1 MLSEART
8 PLTAFFS
15 ILQRK
20 FLRPHQREWYD
31 REGAGPARM
40 VQEGEM
46 KEMRPMT
53 VKTSRNTSTSR
64 TTSPSRGQNRSYSER
79 WDLSHLAEDPVRRIE
94 ALVGE
99 IESKV
104 AQFESARAQLS
115 PTMETSILHPLLR
128 LCEDIAAASSRISA
142 YAYLWFSENTKH
154 LAARSFKT
162 KVEEKLTALH
172 NRLVFFDLWWQ
183 SVDEDN
189 ARRLMT
195 GTGTLRYHLA
205 TIRRFQP
212 HTLSE
217 PEEKIVNIK
226 NITGRSAVHSLYDV
240 VTNAFTFTLTVNGK
254 RKTMTR
260 EELTT
265 YLRHAQGRLREA
277 AYREL
282 YRVYADQHD
291 LLGEIYKTL
300 VNDWKAENLQL
311 RRFSSPIATR
321 NLGND
326 IPDDAVASL
335 LKVCQRNAGIFQ
347 DYFRIKARLCKIKPM
362 SRYHIYAPHRTEQK
376 SYRYQDAV
384 RMVLNAYRGFSPQ
397 LAELAERVVLERH
410 VDSRTRPG
418 KIGGAYC
425 YSVVPGMTPYVLL
438 NFTGEARDIATLAH
452 ELGHAVHGML
462 AARHSMFTFHSTLPL
477 AETASVFGERILSDA
492 LMNQERDSK
501 VRQGLLL
508 NQLDDIY
515 ATVLRQ
521 ACFVQFEN
529 QAHEMIAQGA
539 TVKDLARTYLA
550 EVRQQFGKGIRVPDE
565 FQWEWLTIPHIFA
578 SPFYCY
584 AYSFG
589 NLLVLALYRMYQ
601 KEGAAFVPKYLD
613 LLSTGGSESPKTI
626 LAKVGVDMASED
638 FWQSGF
644 DTIREMVHQLEQTL

>member
-1 MLSEART
+1 M
-8 PLTAFFS
+8 P
-15 ILQRK
+15 
-20 FLRPHQREWYD
+20 
-31 REGAGPARM
+31 
-40 VQEGEM
+40 
-46 KEMRPMT
+46 
-53 VKTSRNTSTSR
+53 VKTSRNISTSR
-64 TTSPSRGQNRSYSER
+64 KASSPRKQNRAYSER
-79 WDLSHLAEDPVRRIE
+79 WDLSHLAEDPIQRFE
-94 ALVGE
+94 TLAGA

-115 PTMETSILHPLLR
+115 PTMSTSTFHPLLT
-128 LCEDIAAASSRISA
+128 LSAEIAAESSRLSA
-142 YAYLWFSENTKH
+142 YAYLWFSENTKD

-162 KVEEKLTALH
+162 KVEERLTALH

-183 SVDEDN
+183 SVDEN
-189 ARRLMT
+189 TARQLMT
-195 GTGTLRYHLA
+195 GTGTLRYHLE

-240 VTNAFTFTLTVNGK
+240 VTNSFTFTLNVNGK

-260 EELTT
+260 EELTS
-265 YLRHAQGRLREA
+265 YLRHTQGRLREA

-311 RRFSSPIATR
+311 RRFASPIATR

-326 IPDDAVASL
+326 IPDDAVACL
-335 LKVCQRNAGIFQ
+335 LRVCRKNAGIFQ
-347 DYFRIKARLCKIKPM
+347 HYFRIKARLCKIKPM
-362 SRYHIYAPHRTEQK
+362 SRYHIYAPHRMEQK
-376 SYRYQDAV
+376 SYRYQEAV
-384 RMVLNAYRGFSPQ
+384 RMVLDAYRGFSPQ
-397 LAELAERVVLERH
+397 FAELAERVVHERH
-410 VDSRTRPG
+410 IDARTRPG

-425 YSVVPGMTPYVLL
+425 YSVVPNMTPYVLL
-438 NFTGEARDIATLAH
+438 NFTGEARDIATMAH

-462 AARHSMFTFHSTLPL
+462 AARHSIFTFHSTLPL

-492 LMNQERDSK
+492 LMNQERDKK
-501 VRQGLLL
+501 VRQGLLI

-521 ACFVQFEN
+521 AYFVQFEN

-539 TVKDLARTYLA
+539 TVKDLAKTYLA
-550 EVRQQFGKGIRVPDE
+550 EVRQQFGKGITVPDE
-565 FQWEWLTIPHIFA
+565 FQWEWLTIPHLFA

-589 NLLVLALYRMYQ
+589 NLLVLALYRTYQ
-601 KEGAAFVPKYLD
+601 KEGMSFVPKYLD
-613 LLSTGGSESPKTI
+613 LLSTGGSEAPHTI
-626 LAKVGVDMASED
+626 LAKVGVDMNSED

-644 DTIREMVHQLEQTL
+644 DTIREMVNQLEQTL

>member
-1 MLSEART
+1 M
-8 PLTAFFS
+8 P
-15 ILQRK
+15 
-20 FLRPHQREWYD
+20 
-31 REGAGPARM
+31 
-40 VQEGEM
+40 
-46 KEMRPMT
+46 
-53 VKTSRNTSTSR
+53 VKTIR
-64 TTSPSRGQNRSYSER
+64 NRSTPRKTSSSKRKRLTRAER
-79 WDLSHLAEDPVRRIE
+79 WNLSHLAEKPVERFEILM
-94 ALVGE
+94 AE
-99 IESKV
+99 IETKV
-104 AQFESARAQLS
+104 AQFEAARTQLS
-115 PTMETSILHPLLR
+115 STMQTSVLHPLLT
-128 LCEDIAAASSRISA
+128 LSEDITAASSKIGA
-142 YAYLWFSENTKH
+142 YAYLWFSENTKD

-162 KVEEKLTALH
+162 MVEERLTALQ

-183 SVDEDN
+183 SVDEGN

-195 GTGTLRYHLA
+195 GTGTLRYHLE

-226 NITGRSAVHSLYDV
+226 NITGRSAVHSLYDI
-240 VTNAFTFTLTVNGK
+240 VTNAFSFTLTVNGK

-260 EELTT
+260 EELTS
-265 YLRHAQGRLREA
+265 YLRHTQGHLREA

-282 YRVYADQHD
+282 FHVYADQHD

-311 RRFSSPIATR
+311 RRFTSPIATR

-326 IPDDAVASL
+326 IPDAAVVSL
-335 LKVCQRNAGIFQ
+335 LKVCQKNSDIFQ
-347 DYFRIKARLCKIKPM
+347 RYFHIKARLCKIKPM
-362 SRYHIYAPHRTEQK
+362 SRYHIYAPHRTGQK
-376 SYRYQDAV
+376 SYRYQDAIK
-384 RMVLNAYRGFSPQ
+384 MVLEAYRGFSPQ
-397 LAELAERVVLERH
+397 LANLAEQVVHEHHIDARA
-410 VDSRTRPG
+410 RPG

-425 YSVVPGMTPYVLL
+425 YSVVPNMTPYVLL
-438 NFTGEARDIATLAH
+438 NFTGEARDIATMAH

-462 AARHSMFTFHSTLPL
+462 ASKHSMFTFHSTLPL

-492 LMNQERDSK
+492 LMNQERDKK
-501 VRQGLLL
+501 VKQALLL

-521 ACFVQFEN
+521 AYFVQFEN

-539 TVKDLARTYLA
+539 TVKDLAKTYLA
-550 EVRQQFGKGIRVPDE
+550 EVRQQFGKGIKVPEE

-601 KEGAAFVPKYLD
+601 KEGTAFVPKYLD
-613 LLSTGGSESPKTI
+613 LLSTGGSESPQTI
-626 LAKVGVDMASED
+626 LANVGVDMSSED

-644 DTIREMVHQLEQTL
+644 DTIREMINQLEQTL

>member
-1 MLSEART
+1 M
-8 PLTAFFS
+8 P
-15 ILQRK
+15 
-20 FLRPHQREWYD
+20 
-31 REGAGPARM
+31 
-40 VQEGEM
+40 
-46 KEMRPMT
+46 
-53 VKTSRNTSTSR
+53 VKTRR
-64 TTSPSRGQNRSYSER
+64 KKLIAHTTSSAQGRNRAYSER
-79 WDLSHLAEDPVRRIE
+79 WDLSHLAEDPVQHFE
-94 ALVGE
+94 ALAGA

-104 AQFESARAQLS
+104 AQFESSRAQLN
-115 PTMETSILHPLLR
+115 PAIATSTLQPLLA
-128 LCEDIAAASSRISA
+128 LSEEIAAASSRLSA
-142 YAYLWFSENTKH
+142 YAYLWFSENTKD

-162 KVEEKLTALH
+162 KVEERLTALH

-183 SVDEDN
+183 SVDEGN
-189 ARRLMT
+189 ARRLMA
-195 GTGTLRYHLA
+195 GTGTLRYHLE

-217 PEEKIVNIK
+217 SEEKIVNIK
-226 NITGRSAVHSLYDV
+226 NITGRSAVHSFYDV
-240 VTNAFTFTLTVNGK
+240 VTNSFTFTLTVKGK

-260 EELTT
+260 EELTS
-265 YLRHAQGRLREA
+265 YLRHAHGRLRET

-311 RRFSSPIATR
+311 RRFASPIASR

-326 IPDDAVASL
+326 IPDDAVACL
-335 LKVCQRNAGIFQ
+335 LRVCQKNASIFQ
-347 DYFRIKARLCKIKPM
+347 HYFRIKARLCKIKPM

-376 SYRYQDAV
+376 SYRYQDAI
-384 RMVLNAYRGFSPQ
+384 RMVLDAFRGFSPHF
-397 LAELAERVVLERH
+397 AELAERVVHERH
-410 VDSRTRPG
+410 IDARTRPG

-425 YSVVPGMTPYVLL
+425 YSVVPNMTPYVLL
-438 NFTGEARDIATLAH
+438 NFTGEARDIATMAH

-462 AARHSMFTFHSTLPL
+462 AARHSMLTFHSTLPL

-492 LMNQERDSK
+492 LMTQERDRK
-501 VRQGLLL
+501 VMQGLLI

-521 ACFVQFEN
+521 AYFVQFEN

-539 TVKDLARTYLA
+539 TVKDLAKTYLA
-550 EVRQQFGKGIRVPDE
+550 ELRQQFGKGIPVPDE

-589 NLLVLALYRMYQ
+589 NLLVLALYRTYQ

-613 LLSTGGSESPKTI
+613 LLSTGGSEAPQTM
-626 LAKVGVDMASED
+626 LAQVGVDMSSED

-644 DTIREMVHQLEQTL
+644 DTIREMVNQLEQTL

>member
-1 MLSEART
+1 
-8 PLTAFFS
+8 
-15 ILQRK
+15 
-20 FLRPHQREWYD
+20 
-31 REGAGPARM
+31 
-40 VQEGEM
+40 
-46 KEMRPMT
+46 MT

-64 TTSPSRGQNRSYSER
+64 TTSPPRGQNRSYSEQ
-79 WDLSHLAEDPVRRIE
+79 WDLSHLAKDPVRRFE
-94 ALVGE
+94 TLVGE

-104 AQFESARAQLS
+104 ARFESARAQLS
-115 PTMETSILHPLLR
+115 PTMETSIFLPLLT
-128 LCEDIAAASSRISA
+128 LGEDIAAASSRINA

-154 LAARSFKT
+154 LVARSFKT

-226 NITGRSAVHSLYDV
+226 NVTGRSAVHSLYDV
-240 VTNAFTFTLTVNGK
+240 VTNAFTFTLTANGK

-260 EELTT
+260 EELTS
-265 YLRHAQGRLREA
+265 YLRHVQGRLREA
-277 AYREL
+277 AYQEM

-311 RRFSSPIATR
+311 RRFSSPIAAR

-335 LKVCQRNAGIFQ
+335 LRVCQRNAGIFQ
-347 DYFRIKARLCKIKPM
+347 DYFRIKARLCKIRPM
-362 SRYHIYAPHRTEQK
+362 SRYHIYAPYRTEQK
-376 SYRYQDAV
+376 SYRYHDAV
-384 RMVLNAYRGFSPQ
+384 RMVLDAYRGFSPQ
-397 LAELAERVVLERH
+397 LAELAERVVRERH
-410 VDSRTRPG
+410 VDSRIRTG

-462 AARHSMFTFHSTLPL
+462 AARHSIFTFHSTLPL

-515 ATVLRQ
+515 ATVIRQ
-521 ACFVQFEN
+521 AYFVQFEN

-539 TVKDLARTYLA
+539 TVKDLAKTYLA
-550 EVRQQFGKGIRVPDE
+550 EVRQQFGKGIKVPDE

-613 LLSTGGSESPKTI
+613 LLSAGGSEAPQAI
-626 LAKVGVDMASED
+626 LARVGVDMASED

-644 DTIREMVHQLEQTL
+644 DTIREMVLQLEQTL

>member
-1 MLSEART
+1 MPAKTRLKQSAT
-8 PLTAFFS
+8 
-15 ILQRK
+15 RK
-20 FLRPHQREWYD
+20 
-31 REGAGPARM
+31 A
-40 VQEGEM
+40 
-46 KEMRPMT
+46 
-53 VKTSRNTSTSR
+53 S
-64 TTSPSRGQNRSYSER
+64 SPTRQKHTYAER
-79 WDLSHLAEDPVRRIE
+79 WDLSHLAEKPVQRFEI
-94 ALVGE
+94 LLGE
-99 IESKV
+99 IDAKV
-104 AQFESARAQLS
+104 ARFEAARPRLS
-115 PTMETSILHPLLR
+115 PTMATTVFHPLLT
-128 LCEDIAAASSRISA
+128 LSEDIAAASSRLSA
-142 YAYLWFSENTKH
+142 YAYLWFSENTKD

-162 KVEEKLTALH
+162 KVEERLTALE
-172 NRLVFFDLWWQ
+172 NRMVFFDLWWQ
-183 SVDEDN
+183 SVDEEN
-189 ARRLMT
+189 AHRLMT
-195 GTGTLRYHLA
+195 GTGTLRYHLE
-205 TIRRFQP
+205 TIRRFKP

-260 EELTT
+260 EELTA
-265 YLRHAQGRLREA
+265 YLRHTQGRVREA

-282 YRVYADQHD
+282 YRVYADHHD

-311 RRFSSPIATR
+311 RHFTSPIATR

-326 IPDDAVASL
+326 IPDAAVASL
-335 LKVCQRNAGIFQ
+335 LKVCRQNAGIFQ
-347 DYFRIKARLCKIKPM
+347 RYFRIKARLCKITPM

-376 SYRYQDAV
+376 SYRYQDALK
-384 RMVLNAYRGFSPQ
+384 MVLEAYRGFSPQ
-397 LAELAERVVLERH
+397 LADLAERVLHERH
-410 VDSRTRPG
+410 IDARTRPG

-425 YSVVPGMTPYVLL
+425 YSVVPSMTPYVLL
-438 NFTGEARDIATLAH
+438 NFTGEARDIATMAH

-462 AARHSMFTFHSTLPL
+462 AQHHSMFTFHSTLPL

-492 LMNQERDSK
+492 LMNQERDK
-501 VRQGLLL
+501 NVRQGLLL

-521 ACFVQFEN
+521 AYFVQFEN
-529 QAHEMIAQGA
+529 QAHEMIGQGA
-539 TVKDLARTYLA
+539 TVKDLAKTYLA
-550 EVRQQFGKGIRVPDE
+550 EARQQFGKGIKVPEE

-601 KEGAAFVPKYLD
+601 KEGAPFVPKYLE
-613 LLSTGGSESPKTI
+613 LLSTGGSESPQTI
-626 LAKVGVDMASED
+626 LAKIGVDMASED

-644 DTIREMVHQLEQTL
+644 DTINEMVDQLEQTL

>member
-1 MLSEART
+1 MA
-8 PLTAFFS
+8 
-15 ILQRK
+15 
-20 FLRPHQREWYD
+20 
-31 REGAGPARM
+31 
-40 VQEGEM
+40 
-46 KEMRPMT
+46 
-53 VKTSRNTSTSR
+53 
-64 TTSPSRGQNRSYSER
+64 
-79 WDLSHLAEDPVRRIE
+79 
-94 ALVGE
+94 
-99 IESKV
+99 
-104 AQFESARAQLS
+104 
-115 PTMETSILHPLLR
+115 
-128 LCEDIAAASSRISA
+128 
-142 YAYLWFSENTKH
+142 
-154 LAARSFKT
+154 
-162 KVEEKLTALH
+162 
-172 NRLVFFDLWWQ
+172 
-183 SVDEDN
+183 
-189 ARRLMT
+189 
-195 GTGTLRYHLA
+195 GTGTLRYHLE

-217 PEEKIVNIK
+217 PEEKIINIK
-226 NITGRSAVHSLYDV
+226 NVTGRSAVHSLYDV
-240 VTNAFTFTLTVNGK
+240 VTNSFTFTLTVKGK

-260 EELTT
+260 EELTS
-265 YLRHAQGRLREA
+265 YLRHAQGRMREA

-311 RRFSSPIATR
+311 RRFTSPIATR

-326 IPDDAVASL
+326 ISDEAVASL
-335 LKVCQRNAGIFQ
+335 LRVCQKNAGIFQ
-347 DYFRIKARLCKIKPM
+347 HYFRIKARLCKITPM
-362 SRYHIYAPHRTEQK
+362 NRYHIYAPHRTEQK
-376 SYRYQDAV
+376 SYRYQDAI
-384 RMVLNAYRGFSPQ
+384 RMVLDAYRGFSPQ
-397 LAELAERVVLERH
+397 LAELAERVVRERH
-410 VDSRTRPG
+410 IDARTRPG

-438 NFTGEARDIATLAH
+438 NFTGEARDIATMAH

-492 LMNQERDSK
+492 LMNQERDKK

-508 NQLDDIY
+508 SQLDDIY

-521 ACFVQFEN
+521 AYFVQFEN

-539 TVKDLARTYLA
+539 TVKDLAKTYLA
-550 EVRQQFGKGIRVPDE
+550 DVRQQFGKGVRVPDE

-601 KEGAAFVPKYLD
+601 KEGTAFVPKYLD
-613 LLSTGGSESPKTI
+613 LLSTGGSEAPETI
-626 LAKVGVDMASED
+626 LAKVGVNMASED

-644 DTIREMVHQLEQTL
+644 DTIREMVDQLEQTL

>member
-1 MLSEART
+1 M
-8 PLTAFFS
+8 P
-15 ILQRK
+15 
-20 FLRPHQREWYD
+20 
-31 REGAGPARM
+31 
-40 VQEGEM
+40 
-46 KEMRPMT
+46 
-53 VKTSRNTSTSR
+53 VKTSRNISTSR
-64 TTSPSRGQNRSYSER
+64 KASSPRKQNRAYSER
-79 WDLSHLAEDPVRRIE
+79 WDLSHLAEDPIQRFE
-94 ALVGE
+94 TLAGA

-115 PTMETSILHPLLR
+115 PTMSTSTFHPLLT
-128 LCEDIAAASSRISA
+128 LSAEIAAESSRLSA
-142 YAYLWFSENTKH
+142 YAYLWFSENTKD

-162 KVEEKLTALH
+162 KVEERLTALH

-183 SVDEDN
+183 SVDEN
-189 ARRLMT
+189 TARQLMT
-195 GTGTLRYHLA
+195 GTGTLRYHLE

-240 VTNAFTFTLTVNGK
+240 VTNSFTFTLNVNGK

-260 EELTT
+260 EELTP
-265 YLRHAQGRLREA
+265 YLRHTQGRMREA

-311 RRFSSPIATR
+311 RRFASPIATR

-326 IPDDAVASL
+326 IPDDAVACL
-335 LKVCQRNAGIFQ
+335 LRVCRKNAGIFQ
-347 DYFRIKARLCKIKPM
+347 HYFRIKARLCKIKPM
-362 SRYHIYAPHRTEQK
+362 SRYHIYAPHRMEQK
-376 SYRYQDAV
+376 SYRYQEAV
-384 RMVLNAYRGFSPQ
+384 RMVLDAYRGFSPQ
-397 LAELAERVVLERH
+397 FAELAERVVHERH
-410 VDSRTRPG
+410 IDARTRPG

-425 YSVVPGMTPYVLL
+425 YSVVPNMTPYVLL
-438 NFTGEARDIATLAH
+438 NFTGEARDIATMAH

-462 AARHSMFTFHSTLPL
+462 AARHSIFTFHSTLPL

-492 LMNQERDSK
+492 LMNQERDKK
-501 VRQGLLL
+501 VRQGLLI

-521 ACFVQFEN
+521 AYFVQFEN

-539 TVKDLARTYLA
+539 TVKDLAKTYLA
-550 EVRQQFGKGIRVPDE
+550 EVRQQFGKGITVPDE
-565 FQWEWLTIPHIFA
+565 FQWEWLTIPHLFA

-589 NLLVLALYRMYQ
+589 NLLVLALYRTYQ
-601 KEGAAFVPKYLD
+601 KEGMSFVPKYLD
-613 LLSTGGSESPKTI
+613 LLSTGGSEAPQTI
-626 LAKVGVDMASED
+626 LAKVGVDMNSED

-644 DTIREMVHQLEQTL
+644 DTIREMVNQLEQTL

>member
-1 MLSEART
+1 MPVT
-8 PLTAFFS
+8 PR
-15 ILQRK
+15 RK
-20 FLRPHQREWYD
+20 
-31 REGAGPARM
+31 
-40 VQEGEM
+40 
-46 KEMRPMT
+46 
-53 VKTSRNTSTSR
+53 TSTSYKPSSSKRQSR
-64 TTSPSRGQNRSYSER
+64 TYSER
-79 WDLSHLAEDPVRRIE
+79 WDLSHLAKEPVQRFETLLAEIE
-94 ALVGE
+94 A
-99 IESKV
+99 KV
-104 AQFESARAQLS
+104 AQFEAARTQLS
-115 PTMETSILHPLLR
+115 PTMATSIFHPLLA
-128 LCEDIAAASSRISA
+128 LSEDIAAASSKISA
-142 YAYLWFSENTKH
+142 YAYLWFSENTKD

-162 KVEEKLTALH
+162 KVEERLTALQ

-183 SVDEDN
+183 SVDEVN
-189 ARRLMT
+189 ARRLMA
-195 GTGTLRYHLA
+195 GTGTFRYHLE

-260 EELTT
+260 EELTV
-265 YLRHAQGRLREA
+265 YLRHAQGRMREA

-311 RRFSSPIATR
+311 RRFASPIATR

-326 IPDDAVASL
+326 IPDTAVASL
-335 LKVCQRNAGIFQ
+335 LKVCQKNAGIFQ
-347 DYFRIKARLCKIKPM
+347 EYFRIKARLCKIKPM
-362 SRYHIYAPHRTEQK
+362 SRYHIYAPHRTAQK

-384 RMVLNAYRGFSPQ
+384 RMVVEAYREFSPQ
-397 LAELAERVVLERH
+397 LADLAERVVHERH
-410 VDSRTRPG
+410 VDARTRPG

-425 YSVVPGMTPYVLL
+425 YSVVPDMTPYVLL
-438 NFTGEARDIATLAH
+438 NFTGEARDIATMAH

-462 AARHSMFTFHSTLPL
+462 ASRHSLFTFHSTLPL

-492 LMNQERDSK
+492 LMNQERDKK

-521 ACFVQFEN
+521 AYFVQFEN

-539 TVKDLARTYLA
+539 TVKDLAKTYLA
-550 EVRQQFGKGIRVPDE
+550 EVRQQFGKGIKVPEE

-601 KEGAAFVPKYLD
+601 KEGASFVPKYLD
-613 LLSTGGSESPKTI
+613 LLSTGGSESPQAI
-626 LAKVGVDMASED
+626 LTKVGVDMASED

-644 DTIREMVHQLEQTL
+644 DTIREMVVQLERTL

>member
-1 MLSEART
+1 
-8 PLTAFFS
+8 
-15 ILQRK
+15 
-20 FLRPHQREWYD
+20 
-31 REGAGPARM
+31 
-40 VQEGEM
+40 
-46 KEMRPMT
+46 
-53 VKTSRNTSTSR
+53 
-64 TTSPSRGQNRSYSER
+64 
-79 WDLSHLAEDPVRRIE
+79 LAEDPVQRFE
-94 ALVGE
+94 TLLAE

-104 AQFESARAQLS
+104 TQFASARAQLS
-115 PTMETSILHPLLR
+115 PTMATSIFHPLLT
-128 LCEDIAAASSRISA
+128 LSEDIAAASSRISA

-162 KVEEKLTALH
+162 KVEERLTALQ

-189 ARRLMT
+189 ARRLMA
-195 GTGTLRYHLA
+195 GTGTFRYHLE
-205 TIRRFQP
+205 TIRRFKP

-260 EELTT
+260 EELTS
-265 YLRHAQGRLREA
+265 YLRHARGRLREA

-311 RRFSSPIATR
+311 RRFASPIATR

-326 IPDDAVASL
+326 IPDEAVASL
-335 LKVCQRNAGIFQ
+335 LKVCQKNAGIFQ

-376 SYRYQDAV
+376 SYRYQDAI
-384 RMVLNAYRGFSPQ
+384 RMVLDSYRGFSPQ
-397 LAELAERVVLERH
+397 LGDLAERVVHERH
-410 VDSRTRPG
+410 VDARTRPG

-425 YSVVPGMTPYVLL
+425 YSVVPSMTPYVLL
-438 NFTGEARDIATLAH
+438 NFTGEARDIATMAH

-492 LMNQERDSK
+492 LMTQERDKK

-521 ACFVQFEN
+521 AYFVQFEN

-539 TVKDLARTYLA
+539 TVKDLAKTYLA
-550 EVRQQFGKGIRVPDE
+550 EVRQQFGKGIKVPDE

-613 LLSTGGSESPKTI
+613 LLSTGGSEAPQTI

-644 DTIREMVHQLEQTL
+644 DTIREMVDQLEQTL